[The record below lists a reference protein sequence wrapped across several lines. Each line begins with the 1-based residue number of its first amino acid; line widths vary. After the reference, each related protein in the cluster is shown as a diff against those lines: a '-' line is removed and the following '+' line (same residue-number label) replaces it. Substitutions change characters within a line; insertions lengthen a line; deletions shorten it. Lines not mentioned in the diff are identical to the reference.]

1 MYEYDT
7 RRLVCYYV
15 VPFYDV
21 APDRQAMQEGGGEA
35 DEGRQSE

>member
-1 MYEYDT
+1 MLL
-7 RRLVCYYV
+7 RSAI
-15 VPFYDV
+15 YDV